1 MQSDMLNTMERLEK
15 LKEKEEMNKYFD
27 QKFEIDEEIVDMV
40 SRLGYSK
47 SYVISCLE
55 DNEANHCTTTY
66 YLLANEGPMID

>member
-1 MQSDMLNTMERLEK
+1 
-15 LKEKEEMNKYFD
+15 
-27 QKFEIDEEIVDMV
+27 MV

-47 SYVISCLE
+47 SYVISCIE